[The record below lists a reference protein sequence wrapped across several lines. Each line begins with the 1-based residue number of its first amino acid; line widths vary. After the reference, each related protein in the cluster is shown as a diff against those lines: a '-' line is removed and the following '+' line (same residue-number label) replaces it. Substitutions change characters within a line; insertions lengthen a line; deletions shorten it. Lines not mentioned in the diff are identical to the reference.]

1 MSGHLWFWG
10 ICQQMRSCYL
20 ILLKSLRRLSV
31 SPLMTHHGVLDLPEV
46 CCHLTILDPKQTRTT
61 SLRGSRQMARRS
73 VRTLAKLQWGRGVV
87 AYGDWEKHSLSG
99 QRTTDL
105 KSPENEAYIHWHGVR
120 SHFISWT
127 IQNLSQ
133 SAPTNN
139 SSTLDLLRAWYAC
152 NLGAKYSS
160 WARVKKRRKK
170 TAPKKIRVLT
180 TKFSALWTCRASHR
194 LAPYASAATSR
205 SGRPSAWRSRHSAN
219 GIWWP
224 RGISLFQFDVRL
236 WAGDLIAILAT
247 EW

>member
-1 MSGHLWFWG
+1 MSAVRCDKDNFTERNGSNVTEVRPHLSKAAMRKGCSCVWG
-10 ICQQMRSCYL
+10 
-20 ILLKSLRRLSV
+20 LRERPLVRAAQDRLDESWKWSV
-31 SPLMTHHGVLDLPEV
+31 
-46 CCHLTILDPKQTRTT
+46 
-61 SLRGSRQMARRS
+61 
-73 VRTLAKLQWGRGVV
+73 
-87 AYGDWEKHSLSG
+87 
-99 QRTTDL
+99 
-105 KSPENEAYIHWHGVR
+105 HWHGVR

-127 IQNLSQ
+127 IQDLSQ

-139 SSTLDLLRAWYAC
+139 SSTLDLFRRWYAC

-160 WARVKKRRKK
+160 WARVKKKRKK

-180 TKFSALWTCRASHR
+180 TKFSALRTCRASHR

-219 GIWWP
+219 DIWWP